1 MIGKSQAVLLAL
13 LLALPTAFL
22 GAAVLTTQAQTTY
35 SAWLKIVTDSW
46 NGVPFSGFTTPANGT
61 FIGGFADKYNATNV
75 CVFLVHFKANLTQW
89 DPPVSAGSPNGT
101 GFIQVSWPA
110 SWPNVTII
118 VKAKSYQGD
127 CIGGPDPFR
136 GIIVYWLTV
145 SGTPSFYEKF
155 FGTGIASGNRTVG
168 DDGIRVDH
176 GGNFDWNYP
185 APFGSGPV
193 DAVDYASGPV
203 TLSINHNDPRNAW
216 VARAAYIFKLFH
228 EHT

>member
-1 MIGKSQAVLLAL
+1 MGFSCCFYIFGITVEFSRKDAGNCLQIVGLVLDRDRLYMGWMAGLAMIGKSQAVLLAL

-101 GFIQVSWPA
+101 GFIQVSWP
-110 SWPNVTII
+110 
-118 VKAKSYQGD
+118 
-127 CIGGPDPFR
+127 
-136 GIIVYWLTV
+136 
-145 SGTPSFYEKF
+145 
-155 FGTGIASGNRTVG
+155 
-168 DDGIRVDH
+168 
-176 GGNFDWNYP
+176 
-185 APFGSGPV
+185 
-193 DAVDYASGPV
+193 
-203 TLSINHNDPRNAW
+203 
-216 VARAAYIFKLFH
+216 
-228 EHT
+228 